1 MLKLLESRIFWGVVL
16 IIGGVL
22 FLLQSLF
29 GIQLGGLFWSI
40 VFVLGGLFFLSVF
53 FANRANWWAIIP
65 GFTLIGISATIVT
78 GELFPSLAGTLG
90 GSFVLGAI
98 GLSFLVIYLLNREFW
113 WAIIPSGVLL
123 TLAIVISLESLLTD
137 TGFVSL
143 FFLGMALTFA
153 IVALVPSPE
162 GRMQWPW
169 IPAGILGL
177 MGIIFGAFSG
187 EFMIYLVPLALI
199 LGGGILIF
207 QTLRRR

>member
-65 GFTLIGISATIVT
+65 GFTLIGISATIAT

-153 IVALVPSPE
+153 VVALVPNPE

-187 EFMIYLVPLALI
+187 EFMVYLVPLALI